1 MLAIARNILI
11 LFSVGLIVILVGCS
25 SSPSNQTTAIET
37 ETEMDHEDIEVS
49 TPTPVVT
56 ASTVSDSRNEK
67 GKEQENLAQQ
77 TEDSIAIPE
86 STPIKSI
93 SATPVTTA
101 TTNIKLDPKTL
112 DVGCANPI
120 LGSSVIDEIR
130 FKGRQ
135 LTATELEKILHCFPE
150 QELTQD
156 PKYAGEEYL
165 QPSTEN
171 PIPVGNIRN
180 VSLPTSN
187 HAVSKNVQCE
197 VFEDKECTELRW
209 ERIDGLLAGA
219 ITSIQVAPTDS
230 EVIYAGIDSNSMSL
244 WRSLN
249 SGKNWEKVY
258 QWAHASDVA
267 INPINPSTILYSEL
281 EEGVYRS
288 TDGGSSW
295 KSVIGDRD
303 RPDWVR
309 SSGLYF
315 KALTFSTHSPQV
327 AYAVASV
334 DRGPSSGSAEVF
346 VSADAGQ
353 NWNHSGTC
361 ENCGSVYDVV
371 VEPDNSTN
379 IWLSAD
385 SGVHLSD
392 DGGANWS
399 DNLLTN
405 LSSAG
410 SATIGLSIN
419 PTNSE
424 IIIAATSSSGVYRSA
439 DKGETWKQSNTGLG
453 ELHTHQVEFALSDP
467 NIIWLTTHDGVYQST
482 DTGQTWTRRDNGWKY
497 TFTDALSIDPYDSD
511 VVYVGT
517 AVELQTAHANHI
529 NTGIHEG
536 GGLYK
541 TVNGGED
548 WLQIDQDM
556 EESSVVAM
564 ATHPYLPFSLWVGDK
579 AGRGAFVTPDAGET
593 WLHAT
598 WSGAHYPMVFAF
610 SHSFPS
616 KHFLSSAMTGEEL
629 TVSDDGGLNWRSLA
643 NGLGTAIDQSSRASR
658 LPSETGNYFH
668 VHLHGLAVSPSDP
681 DILYTGTI
689 YDPSLTEEYSMMGAV
704 IFTSRDGGKTWKES
718 SNGFPI
724 DTPTS
729 LNAFVIHPT
738 DPNVAYAMTSSYE
751 SERPI
756 GIFKTENGGSNWRAV
771 NKGLD
776 LNTRDLQIDPVYPE
790 TLYAATGSGVYKTT
804 DGAASWTLISEG
816 LPTSGSGSVQ
826 EKLLLSTIGSDDR
839 GGIWDL
845 AINPL
850 NPLQIYAATNKGVY
864 KTKDGGEY
872 WYAVN
877 FGLPLSEGN
886 PFWHDRVL
894 EIDATGTVLYVCLD
908 PSPNGDRVTH
918 IYRAVMEPLVP
929 VKYQFEVNG
938 DFLEIES
945 TSQIYNTYYDQDE
958 QALHFTVAGPSQT
971 KAETILNV
979 PVSLLVKPFVVT
991 MDGKPITPSS
1001 NGQQISF
1008 EYLHTGRV
1016 EIIVKE
1022 NR

>member
-1 MLAIARNILI
+1 
-11 LFSVGLIVILVGCS
+11 SVGLIVILVGCS

-56 ASTVSDSRNEK
+56 ASIISDSQNEK

-93 SATPVTTA
+93 SATPVPTA

-346 VSADAGQ
+346 VSADGGQ

-361 ENCGSVYDVV
+361 KNCGSVYAVV

-467 NIIWLTTHDGVYQST
+467 NIIWLTTHDGVYQ
-482 DTGQTWTRRDNGWKY
+482 
-497 TFTDALSIDPYDSD
+497 
-511 VVYVGT
+511 
-517 AVELQTAHANHI
+517 
-529 NTGIHEG
+529 
-536 GGLYK
+536 
-541 TVNGGED
+541 
-548 WLQIDQDM
+548 
-556 EESSVVAM
+556 
-564 ATHPYLPFSLWVGDK
+564 
-579 AGRGAFVTPDAGET
+579 
-593 WLHAT
+593 
-598 WSGAHYPMVFAF
+598 
-610 SHSFPS
+610 
-616 KHFLSSAMTGEEL
+616 
-629 TVSDDGGLNWRSLA
+629 
-643 NGLGTAIDQSSRASR
+643 
-658 LPSETGNYFH
+658 
-668 VHLHGLAVSPSDP
+668 
-681 DILYTGTI
+681 
-689 YDPSLTEEYSMMGAV
+689 
-704 IFTSRDGGKTWKES
+704 
-718 SNGFPI
+718 
-724 DTPTS
+724 
-729 LNAFVIHPT
+729 
-738 DPNVAYAMTSSYE
+738 
-751 SERPI
+751 
-756 GIFKTENGGSNWRAV
+756 
-771 NKGLD
+771 
-776 LNTRDLQIDPVYPE
+776 
-790 TLYAATGSGVYKTT
+790 
-804 DGAASWTLISEG
+804 
-816 LPTSGSGSVQ
+816 
-826 EKLLLSTIGSDDR
+826 
-839 GGIWDL
+839 
-845 AINPL
+845 
-850 NPLQIYAATNKGVY
+850 
-864 KTKDGGEY
+864 
-872 WYAVN
+872 
-877 FGLPLSEGN
+877 
-886 PFWHDRVL
+886 
-894 EIDATGTVLYVCLD
+894 
-908 PSPNGDRVTH
+908 
-918 IYRAVMEPLVP
+918 
-929 VKYQFEVNG
+929 
-938 DFLEIES
+938 
-945 TSQIYNTYYDQDE
+945 
-958 QALHFTVAGPSQT
+958 
-971 KAETILNV
+971 
-979 PVSLLVKPFVVT
+979 
-991 MDGKPITPSS
+991 
-1001 NGQQISF
+1001 
-1008 EYLHTGRV
+1008 
-1016 EIIVKE
+1016 
-1022 NR
+1022 